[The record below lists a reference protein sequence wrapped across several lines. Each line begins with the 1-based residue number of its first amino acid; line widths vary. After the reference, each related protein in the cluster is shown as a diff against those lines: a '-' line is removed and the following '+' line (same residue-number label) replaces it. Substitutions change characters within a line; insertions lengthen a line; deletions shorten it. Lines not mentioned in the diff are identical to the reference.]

1 VAFPHFSPKD
11 SVVKRFPGPAIPEQ
25 ACEKTTE
32 DNQRDHMPY
41 QFQFDRISAPLNFD
55 SDVHAA
61 PPLIILALRA
71 QDTTTQTCFTE
82 DAPRASIGTAAHRA
96 VVKFLLPMLTDQVI

>member
-1 VAFPHFSPKD
+1 VAFSLFSPKD

-25 ACEKTTE
+25 ACEKTAE

-55 SDVHAA
+55 SDVHVT
-61 PPLIILALRA
+61 PPFKRLPFGA
-71 QDTTTQTCFTE
+71 QNTTTRTCFTE
-82 DAPRASIGTAAHRA
+82 DAPHASTGTAS
-96 VVKFLLPMLTDQVI
+96 PSG